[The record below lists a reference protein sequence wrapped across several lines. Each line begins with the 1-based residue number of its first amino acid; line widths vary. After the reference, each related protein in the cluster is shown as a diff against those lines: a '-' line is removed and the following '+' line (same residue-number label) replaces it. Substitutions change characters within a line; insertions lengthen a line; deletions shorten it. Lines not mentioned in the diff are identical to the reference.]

1 MKKIFIILG
10 LELLAFWN
18 VWQWYALRVTSG
30 SEEEW
35 WGLLAIVAG
44 IYFLFRGRRILT
56 TANLMIPAGF
66 ILTYAATFHFLP
78 PILRAG
84 IAVITLAVTL
94 NILLRGKS
102 LNPASIGL
110 FLLSLPLI
118 PSLQFYLGYPL
129 RVVVGAVT
137 APLLQLSGLAVQREG
152 TCLVWNT
159 ATISIDAPCSGIKML
174 WAGYFLAF
182 VLAEYFRLNFIRTV
196 LLTLATL
203 PVLILGNIFRA
214 TALFYLE
221 ARIVTL
227 PDFLNPD
234 NVHAYIGI
242 VAFALTALGIVY
254 IAQFIKHFS
263 PKKSYAKCQTIYLR
277 LPLSLRNSVAQDQR
291 RS

>member
-1 MKKIFIILG
+1 MKKIIMILG
-10 LELLAFWN
+10 LELLAFWH
-18 VWQWYALRVTSG
+18 VWQWYVLRLTSG

-35 WGLLAIVAG
+35 WGVLAIVAG
-44 IYFLFRGRRILT
+44 IYFLFRDWRILIT
-56 TANLMIPAGF
+56 TNLMIPAGF

-84 IAVITLAVTL
+84 LAVITFAVTL
-94 NILLRGKS
+94 NILLHGKL
-102 LNPASIGL
+102 LNLANIGL
-110 FLLSLPLI
+110 FLLSLPVI

-129 RVVVGAVT
+129 RVIVGAVT

-152 TCLVWNT
+152 TCLVWNA

-174 WAGYFLAF
+174 WAGYFLTY
-182 VLAEYFRLNFIRTV
+182 VLAEFFRLNFIRTL
-196 LLTLATL
+196 LLTLVTL
-203 PVLILGNIFRA
+203 PAIILGNIFRA

-221 ARIVTL
+221 VRLVTL

-242 VAFALTALGIVY
+242 EAFALTALGIVY

-263 PKKSYAKCQTIYLR
+263 PKKIVCETPNYLFS
-277 LPLSLRNSVAQDQR
+277 PVS
-291 RS
+291 